1 MEEATVI
8 TGKLNIAK
16 YRVFTLRGALQLEM
30 KGMHRRGQSAYAII
44 KEEFGFKGSK
54 QKVLTQLNALL
65 KDDARLTALLTDD
78 EDPLSNCCTAPFG
91 YPGWPDN
98 DICSACG
105 EHADA
110 SDEEDS
116 D

>member
-1 MEEATVI
+1 MEEATAI

-54 QKVLTQLNALL
+54 QKVLTQLNALI
-65 KDDARLTALLTDD
+65 KDDARLTEML
-78 EDPLSNCCTAPFG
+78 EV
-91 YPGWPDN
+91 
-98 DICSACG
+98 
-105 EHADA
+105 
-110 SDEEDS
+110 DS

>member
-1 MEEATVI
+1 MEEATII

-30 KGMHRRGQSAYAII
+30 KGMHRRGPSAYTII
-44 KEEFGFKGSK
+44 KEELGFKGSK
-54 QKVLTQLNALL
+54 QKVLTQLNALI

-78 EDPLSNCCTAPFG
+78 EEPLSNCCTAPFG

-110 SDEEDS
+110 SED